1 MVPKSGMLFSFA
13 SGNRP
18 VKIFRIHKGSNCLR
32 TDPCNSADIASA
44 KDVGVVVSYD
54 PNFRFSYMTF
64 CTAQRSFVPSGE
76 VKGFKVDAL
85 DNTRAGVFVARA
97 LSHIAAFN
105 LSISIFS
112 ATPKPEAHSYTY
124 PQDVADRERI
134 FKLFDSNGDG

>member
-44 KDVGVVVSYD
+44 KDVG
-54 PNFRFSYMTF
+54 
-64 CTAQRSFVPSGE
+64 SFVPSGE